1 MYNILSKTIKKL
13 QGGIL
18 WGKIV
23 KNSMKVYLE
32 QNGIDAEEVKEEYV
46 DNGGHYDI
54 YNGSTVTIES
64 KDGRDVIDTGMSK
77 EEFFK
82 TYGKNKEEEK

>member
-1 MYNILSKTIKKL
+1 M
-13 QGGIL
+13 G
-18 WGKIV
+18 
-23 KNSMKVYLE
+23 KNSKKFNESYLA